1 MNSLSLG
8 IRLAIVLPTVFF
20 SISQILKY
28 SLKSRSRKEL
38 IGRSVTEYRWIF
50 SWVGERSDREFRW
63 EFFIDSAILSM
74 VNGLILIF
82 ELTRIE
88 YGVILLILG
97 IVLSLAGF
105 VAIESN
111 SNSGVGVLTFLL
123 YFLFFSEMLYFSVF
137 GISLNLFGFTL
148 LPRYI
153 SLLPSI
159 AFVTVV
165 IIAMAVSLR
174 KRIRKP

>member
-1 MNSLSLG
+1 
-8 IRLAIVLPTVFF
+8 
-20 SISQILKY
+20 
-28 SLKSRSRKEL
+28 
-38 IGRSVTEYRWIF
+38 
-50 SWVGERSDREFRW
+50 
-63 EFFIDSAILSM
+63 M

-123 YFLFFSEMLYFSVF
+123 YLLFFSEMLYFSVF

-159 AFVTVV
+159 AVVTVV